1 MTYILDIQKALEL
14 PKTVTYFGKDG
25 RYCAFGSCFK
35 VMELLRPIGTGNIEG
50 LTSEAR
56 DYWRSKDGEV
66 EWIVDL
72 NNSGYFEKATRLAI
86 QKILQD
92 GFAVPAESDLELAK
106 ELLAQPE
113 VACK

>member
-14 PKTVTYFGKDG
+14 PKGKYFFKSRGG
-25 RYCAFGSCFK
+25 YCAFGACFESMGLCESGSIK
-35 VMELLRPIGTGNIEG
+35 PPALEYFKDSTGRYTKPEFMP
-50 LTSEAR
+50 
-56 DYWRSKDGEV
+56 
-66 EWIVDL
+66 IVDL
-72 NNSGYFEKATRLAI
+72 NNSGHFEKATRLAI